1 VSRILRLISFTFI
14 VLGLSIVG
22 AQASA
27 STFRMATFEP
37 NSLDPAVGGPGFQEF
52 VNLYE
57 PLVDA
62 YSKDGEIKPL
72 AAESFDISEDGIV
85 YTFVLRPDL
94 YWSDGEP
101 LTASHFRDGWLRM
114 LDPATAAYSP
124 QNLYPIKNAEAYNLG
139 EIADSAEVGI
149 EVLDERTLRVTL
161 ETATPFFLRSVGRQ
175 EFYPMRLDVIA
186 RHGDRWM
193 EAGNFVGNGP
203 YMLEEWLHD
212 QRMVFVKNPHYNGP
226 WKDTRHV
233 DRIEYRLLQDPW
245 SMAVPAYEAGEL
257 DVAIVPAGDIDRVRR
272 DPQLSQ
278 ELQQLPISGAVIMV
292 FDTKNAPTD
301 DVRVRQALAMAIDY
315 EVLSSNVLRGAF
327 APARSF
333 SPPELESHNPETWLG
348 TNIERARELL
358 AEAGYPNGQG
368 FPTFELAYWS
378 QERESLI
385 AQTLQAMWRQNL
397 GIDIR
402 LQPYEPAA
410 MRDYRTSRAT
420 EPFQAYLALNWAGL
434 NDPHQ
439 FHNNQLDPASNVRHS
454 RYDNPEYVGLIRS
467 ALSEP
472 DLEKRREMYR
482 EAEALVNRD
491 VPILSLVYEART
503 WLVKPY
509 VANFAEVTTA
519 IAEMVRVADPPGL
532 RINR

>member
-1 VSRILRLISFTFI
+1 MMRNLRLTYLVMIL
-14 VLGLSIVG
+14 LGLSLVV
-22 AQASA
+22 AQAQESV
-27 STFRMATFEP
+27 FRMATFEP
-37 NSLDPAVGGPGFQEF
+37 NSLDPAVGGPGYQEY

-62 YSKDGEIKPL
+62 YSKDGVIHPL
-72 AAESFDISEDGIV
+72 AAESFEVSEDGLV
-85 YTFVLRPDL
+85 YTFVLRPNL

-101 LTASHFRDGWLRM
+101 LTAAHFRDGWLRM
-114 LDPATAAYSP
+114 LDPATAAYAP
-124 QNLYPIKNAEAYNLG
+124 QNLYPIKNAEAFNRG
-139 EIADSAEVGI
+139 EITDPAEVGI
-149 EVLDERTLRVTL
+149 EVLDARTLRVTL
-161 ETATPFFLRSVGRQ
+161 ERPTPFFLRSVGYQ
-175 EFYPMRLDVIA
+175 AFYPIRLDVIA

-203 YMLEEWLHD
+203 YMLAEWLHD
-212 QRMVFVKNPHYNGP
+212 QRMVFVRNPYYSGP
-226 WKDTRHV
+226 WQETRHV
-233 DRIEYRLLQDPW
+233 DRIEYRLMQDPW
-245 SMAVPAYEAGEL
+245 SMAVPAYEAGEI

-278 ELQQLPISGAVIMV
+278 EIQELPIAGAVIMV
-292 FDTKNAPTD
+292 FDTKNTPTN

-315 EVLSSNVLRGAF
+315 EVLSRNVLRGAF

-333 SPPELESHNPETWLG
+333 SPPELESHNPDTWLG
-348 TNIERARELL
+348 TDVARARELL

-368 FPTFELAYWS
+368 FPPFELAYWS

-385 AQTLQAMWRQNL
+385 AQAIQAMWRQNL
-397 GIDIR
+397 GIEIR

-410 MRDYRTSRAT
+410 MRDYRVSRAT

-454 RYDNPEYVGLIRS
+454 RYDNPDYVALIRA

-472 DLEKRREMYR
+472 NLEKRREMYR
-482 EAEALVNRD
+482 EAEALINRD

-509 VANFAEVTTA
+509 VQNFAEVTTA
-519 IAEMVRVADPPGL
+519 IAEMVRVAAPPGL
-532 RINR
+532 KIER